1 LPETPDSA
9 LGVFETLLVRDGRI
23 QALGR
28 HLARLQA
35 SLGELYDRPL
45 PAGIATG
52 IRAHVAGLA
61 GAHRLRVDAVPAA
74 GAAEAAGAAGELRV
88 SLTTSPVDPHRPQTY
103 ACVPITL
110 PGGHG
115 PHKWRDRR
123 TIERAGGVPLIVDGD
138 GSVLEAAWANVW
150 LLDDDRLVTPPAD
163 GRLLPGV
170 TRARLLELAPSL
182 GLHCAERPI
191 TLDQARAAAT
201 LVLTSSLALA
211 ATAAVDRPPA
221 APHPSVQ
228 RIRLALE
235 GGDWE

>member
-9 LGVFETLLVRDGRI
+9 RGVFETLLVRDGRI

-52 IRAHVAGLA
+52 IRARVADLA
-61 GAHRLRVDAVPAA
+61 GAHRLRIDAVP
-74 GAAEAAGAAGELRV
+74 AAGELRV

-110 PGGHG
+110 PGGQG

-123 TIERAGGVPLIVDGD
+123 TIERAGGVALIVDGD

-150 LLDDDRLVTPPAD
+150 LLDGRQLSTPPAD
-163 GRLLPGV
+163 GRLLAGV

-182 GLHCAERPI
+182 GLQTTERPI
-191 TLDQARAAAT
+191 SLEEARAAPA

-211 ATAAVDRPPA
+211 VTAAVDGEPDA
-221 APHPSVQ
+221 SDDLIET
-228 RIRLALE
+228 IRLALE
-235 GGDWE
+235 QDDWC